1 MRKKRRN
8 LWPLFSLLL
17 AIGSIWAVVAQSG
30 KWSLQD
36 MLESLREAN
45 PLYLTAAVLC
55 AAMFVVMEGLAVRR
69 LLKSVG
75 IGKSRLRGVLYS
87 AADVYFS
94 AITPS
99 ATGGQPASAFFMI
112 ADGVPAGT
120 ATVVL
125 MSNLILYTLAMLVT
139 GTACAVFGWRR
150 LFGFQLVSKLL
161 IGAGFAVLAGLS
173 LLFLLM
179 LVRGDKAFSV
189 MRKLFDWLG
198 RIGWIRRKQSKL
210 QRLDSIQSDFESCV
224 SLMRG
229 KTKGLLLAFL
239 CNLGQRVSQ
248 IAVPVFFYLALGGR
262 AARAGSVF
270 AAQCFATIGY
280 SIVPIPGAMGVADY
294 LMLDAFSE
302 LVGSEEAVRL
312 EMLSRGLSFYLCVLA
327 SALITA
333 LGTLSLRRKNREE
346 AAE

>member
-1 MRKKRRN
+1 MRKKRTN
-8 LWPLFSLLL
+8 LWPLVSLLL
-17 AIGSIWAVVAQSG
+17 AVGSIWAVMAQSG
-30 KWSLQD
+30 KGSLLD
-36 MLESLREAN
+36 LLESLRETK
-45 PLYLTAAVLC
+45 PLYFAAAVLC
-55 AAMFVVMEGLAVRR
+55 SALFVVLEGLSLRC
-69 LLKSVG
+69 LLRSAGQKKG
-75 IGKSRLRGVLYS
+75 RLRGMLYS

-125 MSNLILYTLAMLVT
+125 LSNLSLYTLSMLVT
-139 GTACAVFGWRR
+139 GIVCAVFGWRR
-150 LFGFQLVSKLL
+150 LAGFQPLSKLL
-161 IGAGFAVLAGLS
+161 IGAGFLVLAGLG
-173 LLFLLM
+173 LLFLL
-179 LVRGDKAFSV
+179 LLLRGDKAFSAL
-189 MRKLFDWLG
+189 RRLLDWLG

-210 QRLDSIQSDFESCV
+210 QRLDRVQSDFESCV
-224 SLMRG
+224 GLMRG
-229 KTKGLLLAFL
+229 KTKSLLLAFL

-248 IAVPVFFYLALGGR
+248 IAVPVFFYLSLGGR

-280 SIVPIPGAMGVADY
+280 SIVPVPGAMGVADY

-302 LVGSEEAVRL
+302 LVGMEEAVRL

-333 LGTLSLRRKNREE
+333 LGYLSLRRKKREE